1 MPFTGSHPAAVVPFL
16 RTGLVPSA
24 LVIGSMV
31 PDLPYYLPL
40 PVNWS
45 ATHSAA
51 GVLGVDLVLGLVAF
65 VVWQVLLAPVAV
77 ALAPESVRAR
87 LAPDLP
93 VPPAHHVAS
102 VRAAA
107 LVVASLLV
115 GAATHVVVDEFT
127 HADRWGTDHIAWLAA
142 QQGPLE
148 GYRWLQ
154 YAGGLLGAALLVWV
168 VRRWWRE
175 ASPAPGAQRIP
186 ALGPGA
192 ARVVIGAVV
201 ASTLAGAVIGLASAD
216 SAREALFLMA
226 TWGGGAGLVATLVCA
241 AGCRPR
247 LLA

>member
-1 MPFTGSHPAAVVPFL
+1 MA
-16 RTGLVPSA
+16 
-24 LVIGSMV
+24 

-45 ATHSAA
+45 TTHSAA
-51 GVLGVDLVLGLVAF
+51 GVVGIDLVLGLVAF
-65 VVWQVLLAPVAV
+65 AVWQLLLAPVAV

-93 VPPAHHVAS
+93 VPPSQHVTS

-107 LVVASLLV
+107 LVVGSLLV
-115 GAATHVVVDEFT
+115 GAATHVLVDEFT
-127 HADRWGTDHIAWLAA
+127 HADRWGTDHIAWLAS

-154 YAGGLLGAALLVWV
+154 YAGGLLGAALLMWV
-168 VRRWWRE
+168 VGRWWRE

-186 ALGPGA
+186 ALGPGT

-201 ASTLAGAVIGLASAD
+201 AVSLAGAVAGVASGD
-216 SAREALFLMA
+216 SVREALFLMA

-241 AGCRPR
+241 TGCRPR
-247 LLA
+247 LSA